1 MFDNYVKKEIE
12 ALLVDEQPLF
22 FQLKNKSIFI
32 TGATG
37 LLGSQLILSLLEANR
52 IYNLNIKIIAL
63 VRSLEKAKVIFEDYN
78 DELEFCL
85 GDVNQLIV
93 YEKPIDFVIHGASM
107 TNSLDFVKIPV
118 DTIMTAFQGT
128 RNILDFALEKKVES
142 FVYLSSLEV
151 YGTFQGRKD
160 VDEDDFGALDPAM
173 PRSSYSEGKRIAE
186 TLVISYNSQYGLPT
200 KIARLCQTFGPGVN
214 YQDNRVFAQFSRSVI
229 EEKDIILHTEG
240 TTERNYCSIRD
251 SISGILYILISG
263 EVGQAYNIANE
274 NTMISISDLATKF
287 VRMTSNKISLKFDIQ
302 DIKNYG
308 YNPEVKLKLK
318 TKKLEQLGWQPKV
331 SLDDILLGLVQSMR
345 SSKERTYE

>member
-63 VRSLEKAKVIFEDYN
+63 VRSLEKAELIFEDYI
-78 DELEFCL
+78 DGLEFCL

-93 YEKPIDFVIHGASM
+93 YEEPIDFVIHGASM
-107 TNSLDFVKIPV
+107 TSSLDFVKIPV
-118 DTIMTAFQGT
+118 DTIMTTFQGT
-128 RNILDFALEKKVES
+128 RNILYFALEKKVES

-151 YGTFQGRKD
+151 YGTFEGRKD

-186 TLVISYNSQYGLPT
+186 TLVISYQSQYKLPA

-214 YQDNRVFAQFSRSVI
+214 YQDNRVFAQFSRSVV

-287 VRMTSNKISLKFDIQ
+287 VGMTSNKISVKFDIQ

-345 SSKERTYE
+345 ASKESTYE